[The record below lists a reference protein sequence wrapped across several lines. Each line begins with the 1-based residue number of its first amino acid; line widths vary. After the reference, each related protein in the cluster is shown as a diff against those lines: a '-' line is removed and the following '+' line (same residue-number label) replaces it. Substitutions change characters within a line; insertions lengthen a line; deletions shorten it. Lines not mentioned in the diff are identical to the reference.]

1 MKILLV
7 AAAAALLV
15 IPLSLRAQDSVA
27 TIASAMIHSDVSDNL
42 TFTAD
47 SVQTPPKRSLLPS
60 NMSFVEK
67 GLWGE
72 NGLVRSI
79 GIASPLTPDVRK
91 HELDVRRTML
101 TAHQIGGFVTLG
113 LMISAVYTGQRY
125 LNSGDRSDRRVHDN
139 LVGFTVGA
147 YGLTAALSVLSPP
160 PVIRRDE
167 MSTTSIH
174 KTLAWVHFLGM
185 VVTPIIGATL
195 RRSMNYD
202 QMARFHQIAAYVST
216 AAMAASMIIITF

>member
-1 MKILLV
+1 MKSLIVIGACLAATFSPLL
-7 AAAAALLV
+7 
-15 IPLSLRAQDSVA
+15 AQDSA
-27 TIASAMIHSDVSDNL
+27 AASVPSVVLLDVPDDL
-42 TFTAD
+42 PLPAD
-47 SVQTPPKRSLLPS
+47 SISQAPKRSLLPS
-60 NMSFVEK
+60 SMSFVER

-72 NGLVRSI
+72 DGLMRSI
-79 GIASPLTPDVRK
+79 GIASPLTPEVRK

-125 LNSGDRSDRRVHDN
+125 LNSGARSDRRVHDN

-160 PVIRRDE
+160 PLIRRGE

-185 VVTPIIGATL
+185 VVTPIIGSTL
-195 RRSMNYD
+195 RHSMNYD

-216 AAMAASMIIITF
+216 AAMAASMVIITF